1 MYLAVLIAR
10 LVGLHIAHSQKR
22 TLTEKFTGVVPPN
35 SIYLFVVTW
44 GCPDRDGLRIT
55 RCEALMEAQLIVAVV
70 AQKYR
75 LDLVP
80 GYPVEPEA
88 MMTLQR
94 RHGVMMTM
102 HKQSTQR

>member
-44 GCPDRDGLRIT
+44 GCYGLFALRDLGVLDGERTGFVGARIGCGACARIRGGYT
-55 RCEALMEAQLIVAVV
+55 R
-70 AQKYR
+70 
-75 LDLVP
+75 
-80 GYPVEPEA
+80 
-88 MMTLQR
+88 
-94 RHGVMMTM
+94 
-102 HKQSTQR
+102 